1 VLKNRPIKLVVG
13 FTELGV
19 YSTYITILYTLK
31 AGGMRALFTE
41 SGLLQVD
48 MDMAELYNKMFVTS
62 TLCELLQVKLYMP
75 ELSCTE
81 R

>member
-1 VLKNRPIKLVVG
+1 
-13 FTELGV
+13 
-19 YSTYITILYTLK
+19 
-31 AGGMRALFTE
+31 MRALFTE

-48 MDMAELYNKMFVTS
+48 MYSYMAELYNKMFVTS
-62 TLCELLQVKLYMP
+62 TLCVLLQVTLYMP